1 MPRRRSKRQTQV
13 TGEAIALT
21 LKAIAAAISALTLA
35 TVAYYK
41 WASQITGSKRKVAA
55 YLAPVGLVA
64 VVSMIGLATPLLEP
78 QPQTVYEYKHDFEAD
93 DVAKA
98 APTEE
103 IEPAIEIEP
112 EPYVEPESYT
122 EPEPDA
128 ESEFYTEPEPDVASE
143 PVSIGMGYVSGT
155 CPDLKAKGLGPF
167 YPGDA
172 NYTSKRDGDD
182 DGVACES

>member
-13 TGEAIALT
+13 TGAAIALT

-122 EPEPDA
+122 EPEPDV
-128 ESEFYTEPEPDVASE
+128 TSE
-143 PVSIGMGYVSGT
+143 PVSIRMGYVSGT